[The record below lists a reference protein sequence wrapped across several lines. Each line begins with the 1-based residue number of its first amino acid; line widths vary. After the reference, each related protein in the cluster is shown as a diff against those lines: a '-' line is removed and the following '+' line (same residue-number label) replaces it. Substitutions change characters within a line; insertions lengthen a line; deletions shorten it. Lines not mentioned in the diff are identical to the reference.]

1 MRETRL
7 ETYSSDSRRYDEL
20 LDRSGV
26 VRAHWRP
33 LVDRLALDGAESV
46 RRGAELARRL
56 IVENGVT
63 YNVYA
68 DPQGRDRPW
77 VLDPLPLL
85 LTAAEWREI
94 ELGVTQRAR
103 LLDGLL
109 ADLYGPQRLL
119 ADGLVPPEL
128 PFGHP
133 NFLWPCHGLL
143 PKGENW
149 LHIYAVD
156 ISRSADGRW
165 WALAD
170 RTQTPS
176 GTGYALENRQ
186 IVSRIFPD
194 LVNDLGVS
202 PLGGFFVALREH
214 LLQQITDGT
223 PPLAVVLTPG
233 SFNETYF
240 EHAYLARQLGLPLV
254 EGHDLTVRG
263 DTLFLKTLGGLRR
276 VHAILRR
283 LDDDFCDPVELRGD
297 SALGV
302 PGLIAAVRARKVM
315 IANALGSGVLES
327 AAWMGFMPAVAERL
341 LGEKLRLPSVATWW
355 CGEPPA
361 LEHVIRHIDSL
372 IIKPTYPNQ
381 RFTAVFGRDLGAA
394 ARAQLVERLR
404 ARPYAYV
411 AQERLAFSQAPVW
424 RNTGGAGLAARALA
438 IRVYAV
444 ATPAGYRVM
453 PGGLARIAG
462 DGAVDIV
469 SMQRGGGSKDVWVLS
484 PDLRSVDET
493 QGSLALV
500 APTPAGQ
507 ARTQMRHDD
516 LPSRLAENLYWLGR
530 YSERCDSKARL
541 LRASLSVRSNA
552 PVWTAALA
560 SCRHFGVMPWPGEA
574 APAGAKGADAKTD
587 EGISADAQIA
597 DTKGAEAKSAEAK
610 SAEAKSADAK
620 SADAQSAEP
629 VLPAFSE
636 SNPVGI
642 AADLQRLVWCAAQA
656 RSRLSAENW
665 RAVGV
670 LHREFQEAAASGI
683 DPREVLDRLLLGLAA
698 LAGFALDDM
707 TQDDGWRLLMLGR
720 RLERLHF
727 LAELLAQ
734 RLADGAEPSQG
745 ELEWLLEIGD
755 STITY
760 RTRYLA
766 SPQLAATID
775 LLVYDASNPR
785 ALAFQWQAI
794 EESLLRIATSLGGT
808 PDDTLKESVALV
820 QELQL
825 SALDGD
831 GTHASRARESLGAQL
846 NALAAAAG
854 VLSDRVSLKH
864 FSLIEAPLRMVAA

>member
-1 MRETRL
+1 MTEARL
-7 ETYSSDSRRYDEL
+7 ETYTSDSRRYDEL
-20 LDRSGV
+20 LDVDGR
-26 VRAHWRP
+26 VRPHWRP
-33 LVDRLALDGAESV
+33 LIDRLASGGAGSI
-46 RRGAELARRL
+46 RRGVELARRL

-85 LTAAEWREI
+85 LTAAEWHEI

-103 LLDGLL
+103 LLDALL

-133 NFLWPCHGLL
+133 NYLWPCHGIE
-143 PKGENW
+143 PAGKQW
-149 LHIYAVD
+149 LHVYAVD

-186 IVSRIFPD
+186 IVTRIFPE
-194 LVNDLGVS
+194 LVHELGVRS
-202 PLGGFFVALREH
+202 LAGFFVALRER
-214 LLQQITDGT
+214 LLGSAGAGEA
-223 PPLAVVLTPG
+223 PLAVVLTPG

-263 DTLFLKTLGGLRR
+263 DALFLKTLGGLRR

-302 PGLIAAVRARKVM
+302 PGLIAAVRSGSVV

-355 CGEPPA
+355 CGEPAA
-361 LEHVIRHIDSL
+361 LDYVVRDIERLV
-372 IIKPTYPNQ
+372 IKPTYPNQ
-381 RFTAVFGRDLGAA
+381 RFEAVFGRDLDAA
-394 ARAQLVERLR
+394 ARAALIERVR

-424 RNTGGAGLAARALA
+424 RSAGKQGLAARALG
-438 IRVYAV
+438 IRVYAI
-444 ATPAGYRVM
+444 ATPNGYRVM
-453 PGGLARIAG
+453 PGGLARIAA
-462 DGAVDIV
+462 DGADDIV
-469 SMQRGGGSKDVWVLS
+469 SMQRGGGSKDVWVLVPEGKAGEAPAATAPS
-484 PDLRSVDET
+484 PPE
-493 QGSLALV
+493 
-500 APTPAGQ
+500 PPAAAQ
-507 ARTQMRHDD
+507 PRTAVRHDE
-516 LPSRLAENLYWLGR
+516 LPSRLAENLFWLGR
-530 YSERCDSKARL
+530 YSERCEGKARL
-541 LRASLSVRSNA
+541 LRATLSVRGNA
-552 PVWTAALA
+552 PVWTAAVA
-560 SCRHFGVMPWPGEA
+560 SCRHFGLVARQGDA
-574 APAGAKGADAKTD
+574 ASARAD
-587 EGISADAQIA
+587 EVVQ
-597 DTKGAEAKSAEAK
+597 
-610 SAEAKSADAK
+610 
-620 SADAQSAEP
+620 
-629 VLPAFSE
+629 PAFSE
-636 SNPVGI
+636 ANALGL
-642 AADLQRLVWCAAQA
+642 AADLQRLVWCASQA

-670 LHREFQEAAASGI
+670 LHREFQEAAAAAVE
-683 DPREVLDRLLLGLAA
+683 PREILDRLLLSVAA

-720 RLERLHF
+720 RLERLQF

-734 RLADGAEPSQG
+734 RLESGALPSQG
-745 ELEWLLEIGD
+745 ELEWLLDIGD

-775 LLVYDASNPR
+775 LLVYDQSNPR
-785 ALAFQWQAI
+785 AIAFQWHEI
-794 EESLLRIATSLGGT
+794 EQSLLRIAASLGGT
-808 PDDTLKESVALV
+808 PDHTLNEPVALV
-820 QELQL
+820 QGLELA
-825 SALDGD
+825 ALDGES
-831 GTHASRARESLGAQL
+831 SRAARARDSLSSQL
-846 NALAAAAG
+846 AALATAAG
-854 VLSDRVSLKH
+854 LLSDRISLKH
-864 FSLIEAPLRMVAA
+864 FSLIETPLRMVAA